1 MPNHLTL
8 AVAGGRKTQGLI
20 EHCQSLSAE
29 RRVAIITFTQN
40 NQQEIRHRLAAQAG
54 DRHNLEVLGWYRF
67 LLRHFAKPFLRFK
80 FPKLRVKGFDYEGHP
95 FRMAQGKDR
104 FMNRNHEIYG
114 CELGRLSAELMETT
128 PTLLRRL
135 ECLYD
140 EILIDEVQDLSGY
153 DWEILHA
160 LLESHIEVRMV
171 GDVRQAVLSTNP
183 RGQKNKQYGY
193 AGALKWFRE
202 CEASGILDITY
213 KTKTYRCRTEI
224 AAFSDS
230 IFHSSW
236 GFPVTTSEN
245 PVVTGHDGVFLI
257 HSQHVNEYVE
267 RFQPTCLRHSANSAK
282 QLSLNFLN
290 FKASKGSTCERVLIA
305 PTKKIEGF
313 LKKNVHLEATSAAAF
328 YVAATRAKQSLAI
341 ILDSPGGSELPI
353 WVP

>member
-1 MPNHLTL
+1 MSNHLTL

-20 EHCQSLSAE
+20 EHCQSLPAE

-54 DRHNLEVLGWYRF
+54 DCHNLEILGWYRF
-67 LLRHFAKPFLRFK
+67 LLHHFAKPFLRFK
-80 FPKLRVKGFDYEGHP
+80 FPKLRVRGFDYEGRP
-95 FRMAQGKDR
+95 FRMAKGKDR
-104 FMNRNHEIYG
+104 FMNRNYEIYS
-114 CELGRLSAELMETT
+114 CELGRLSAELMHTT
-128 PTLLRRL
+128 QALLRRL
-135 ECLYD
+135 ECIYD

-160 LLESHIEVRMV
+160 LLESRIDVHMV

-193 AGALKWFRE
+193 AGALKWFRSR
-202 CEASGILDITY
+202 EASGLLDITY

-245 PVVTGHDGVFLI
+245 SVVTGHDGVFLI
-257 HSQHVNEYVE
+257 HSQHVDQYVE
-267 RFQPTCLRHSANSAK
+267 RFKPTCLRYSSASAK
-282 QLSLNFLN
+282 QFSLDFVN
-290 FKASKGSTCERVLIA
+290 FKASKGSTFERVLIA
-305 PTKKIEGF
+305 PTKNIEGF

-328 YVAATRAKQSLAI
+328 YVAVTRAKQSLAF
-341 ILDSPGGSELPI
+341 ILDRPGVSGLPI